1 MQQSA
6 FMLVYF
12 FNAVYFI
19 RAVFLELIRFVD
31 VCGSHYA
38 HQNVMA
44 QAVDLWIQADFGVF
58 WSGKKGCVNFFFV
71 VKGPDVIVSMIAAF
85 LRDPQTDGW
94 GPSKNL
100 LPGHLMLVHRM
111 SFAKVIST
119 RVQSARNQVRLGS
132 VARKT
137 VREASCVC
145 EELSACTDDGS
156 VDVS

>member
-1 MQQSA
+1 
-6 FMLVYF
+6 MLVF
-12 FNAVYFI
+12 FFLLCTLSVHF
-19 RAVFLELIRFVD
+19 FLEFRRFVD

-71 VKGPDVIVSMIAAF
+71 VKGPDVIVSMIASF
-85 LRDPQTDGW
+85 LRDPQPDSW
-94 GPSKNL
+94 GPWKNL
-100 LPGHLMLVHRM
+100 VPGHLMLVRRQ

-119 RVQSARNQVRLGS
+119 RVQSARSQVLLGS

-137 VREASCVC
+137 VRETSCVC
-145 EELSACTDDGS
+145 EELSACADDGS
-156 VDVS
+156 VEVS